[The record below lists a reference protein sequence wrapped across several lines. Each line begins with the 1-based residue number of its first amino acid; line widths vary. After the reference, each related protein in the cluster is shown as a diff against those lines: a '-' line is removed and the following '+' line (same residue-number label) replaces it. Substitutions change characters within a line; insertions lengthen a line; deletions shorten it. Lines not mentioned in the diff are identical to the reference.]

1 MKLINLLFFLILLSC
16 NGNKNYVCG
25 DRVCIDK
32 KEYNEYF
39 ADNLSIEIIADQK
52 KKNKTVDLVKLN
64 SSSSSSEKVDV
75 KSSIKREKLR
85 KKIEKEKLKKEKIR
99 LNEERKIRKIEK
111 KIKKKEEK
119 EITKTLKSDKNEKL
133 ITTNNVVKKKKQIK
147 KTVNKSSFN
156 KNNRT
161 AVMSNKI
168 KSPEKKNI
176 CDDVKDCDID
186 KITELLIKKGKGKPF
201 PKITSN

>member
-156 KNNRT
+156 KNNGT

-168 KSPEKKNI
+168 KSLEKKNI